1 MVFVVCAAKVGA
13 APSLRV
19 FAWFSLA
26 ACSAGFKLAHSKSES
41 RLVTANTD
49 TDTDSE
55 YTDNYLCHQNYCIN
69 PLFVG
74 LYDLS
79 RLETSSWQCSSRSDV
94 LEYSTFCKDALYYA
108 PALPDLPDT
117 SYSEN
122 VSDFVRLQD
131 KAAVTMFA
139 YHLSGMGYE
148 YMEHASPWD
157 DEDLCVQKVYNQV
170 CYTYFPKASV
180 GCIAGDNETYVRP
193 CKSSCQNYINYC
205 GVECCDESVQ
215 CVFEETVTSG
225 DTTILLQGYVD
236 ETGPS
241 ALCTGEAFSRSL
253 TTALLVMFGVRLS
266 GAY

>member
-94 LEYSTFCKDALYYA
+94 LEYSTFCKDVNTHARRSNRRRELYQR
-108 PALPDLPDT
+108 LKGR
-117 SYSEN
+117 SYSDQHTLCSLEGFV
-122 VSDFVRLQD
+122 VSVVDTYTNGTLFIAER
-131 KAAVTMFA
+131 TM
-139 YHLSGMGYE
+139 H
-148 YMEHASPWD
+148 
-157 DEDLCVQKVYNQV
+157 
-170 CYTYFPKASV
+170 
-180 GCIAGDNETYVRP
+180 IRP
-193 CKSSCQNYINYC
+193 
-205 GVECCDESVQ
+205 
-215 CVFEETVTSG
+215 
-225 DTTILLQGYVD
+225 
-236 ETGPS
+236 
-241 ALCTGEAFSRSL
+241 R
-253 TTALLVMFGVRLS
+253 TTAHPCS
-266 GAY
+266 